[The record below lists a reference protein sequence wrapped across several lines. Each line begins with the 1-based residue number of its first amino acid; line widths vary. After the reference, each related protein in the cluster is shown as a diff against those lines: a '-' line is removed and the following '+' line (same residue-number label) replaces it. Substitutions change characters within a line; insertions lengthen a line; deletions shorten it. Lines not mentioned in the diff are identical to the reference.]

1 MVSRS
6 FSMRHLS
13 MLTTIGPVYRLSFGK
28 STTVFVSSYELVR
41 EVCDDTRFK
50 KSIEGELEVEPCL

>member
-1 MVSRS
+1 
-6 FSMRHLS
+6 MRDLS
-13 MLTTIGPVYRLSFGK
+13 MLTIIGPVYRLSFGK